1 MRRAPELRH
10 LVAMSM
16 LHRRPGGS
24 GPRTGAAAR
33 AGPVTTPAR
42 TRAGT
47 GNGGVPARRA
57 VLRWGWRL
65 FRREWRQ
72 QLLVLGLLTVAVAA
86 TIWGVGVATNT
97 QLSNPNAAT
106 FGAAAAQVTL
116 PGTDPQLA
124 ADIAAIQASWG
135 PADLIEIQD
144 IATGTTQPVQL
155 RAENPHGD
163 YNAPLLSLVSGAYP
177 SGPGQVALTS
187 QVATLYGTHADGTW
201 RAAGTTWRVTGI
213 IRDPSN
219 LADEFALAAPG
230 QVPQP
235 SQVTM
240 LLGSSPAVQQ
250 AISGGDTT
258 LPGMPAAAT
267 FTFPSAFT
275 SGVPSATGV
284 LVVEVLGLVFIGL
297 VSVAGFS
304 VMAQRRL
311 RALGMLS
318 AIGATERN
326 LRLVMIVNGLAVGV
340 AGALAGAVLGFAAWL
355 AYVPTLQQTTGHVV
369 DAANLPWWALA
380 LGVVFAIATSVLA
393 SRRPAKTIAQVPVV
407 AALSGRPAAP
417 KPVHRSAVP
426 GVIVFAV
433 GVACLAFTGG
443 LAGVAGHGHA
453 GQGRAL
459 LLLAGLVAVIVGIAL
474 LAPLAISVLAAGAGP
489 RLPVAIRIALR
500 DLVRYRARSGAALA
514 ATTFAVFLAMGICL
528 VASISFGNPLD
539 PIGPNLASSQL
550 IVSVQ
555 QSPGGGLIAQLSS
568 AQAARLGGQ
577 VNSLAG
583 SLHARSVPLESA
595 VTLYQVGTEENGPGS
610 FSGSVYVATP
620 QLLATYG
627 IKASQIAPGTDILT
641 ARPGLAG
648 LPRMEMIWSNP
659 GYQGPGGSAPG
670 GSGGPPCTLSNDCLA
685 NPAIQ
690 TVNGLPGSTSAPN
703 TVITQYAV
711 SKYHLRSAVQ
721 LSGWLIQLPAPLT
734 AVQINAA
741 RHLALAYGV
750 TVETKSGA
758 PGLGEF
764 AGGATALGI
773 VIAFGVLSASVGLI
787 RSETARDLRT
797 LTAAGAS
804 PRTRRM
810 ITAATAA
817 ALGLLGAILGMA
829 GALIAGLAWAHS
841 SLSVMFGGLP
851 LTDVLIL
858 LVGLPLIA
866 AAGGWLLAGREPG
879 AIARQPLD

>member
-1 MRRAPELRH
+1 
-10 LVAMSM
+10 
-16 LHRRPGGS
+16 
-24 GPRTGAAAR
+24 
-33 AGPVTTPAR
+33 VTTLTRP
-42 TRAGT
+42 RAGT

-57 VLRWGWRL
+57 VFRWGWRL

-72 QLLVLGLLTVAVAA
+72 QLLVLGLLTAAVAA
-86 TIWGVGVATNT
+86 TVWGASVVTNT
-97 QLSNPNAAT
+97 QLPNPGYAT
-106 FGAAAAQVTL
+106 FGTAAAMVTL
-116 PGTDPQLA
+116 PGTDPHLA
-124 ADIAAIQASWG
+124 ADIAAIADRWG
-135 PADLIEIQD
+135 PADLIENQD

-155 RAENPHGD
+155 RAESPHGHA
-163 YNAPLLSLVSGAYP
+163 NSPLLGLVSGSYP
-177 SGPGQVALTS
+177 AGPGQVALTS
-187 QVATLYGTHADGTW
+187 QVASLYGRHAGGIW
-201 RAAGTTWRVTGI
+201 RAAGISWQVTGI
-213 IRDPSN
+213 VQDPSN

-230 QVPQP
+230 QVPHP
-235 SQVTM
+235 SQVIM
-240 LLGSSPAVQQ
+240 LLGSSPAVRQ
-250 AISGGDTT
+250 AVSNGSGT

-267 FTFPSAFT
+267 FTFPSAFM
-275 SGVPSATGV
+275 SGLPSATIV

-304 VMAQRRL
+304 VMAQRRI
-311 RALGMLS
+311 RALGILS

-326 LRLVMIVNGLAVGV
+326 LRLVMIANGLVVGV
-340 AGALAGAVLGFAAWL
+340 AAALAGAVLGFAAWL

-380 LGVVFAIATSVLA
+380 IGVVFAIATSVLA
-393 SRRPAKTIAQVPVV
+393 SRRPAKTIARVPVV
-407 AALSGRPAAP
+407 AALSGRPAPP
-417 KPVHRSAVP
+417 KPVHRSALP
-426 GVIVFAV
+426 GVIVFAA

-459 LLLAGLVAVIVGIAL
+459 LLLVGLVAVIVGIVL

-489 RLPVAIRIALR
+489 RLPVAVRIALR

-539 PIGPNLASSQL
+539 PIGPNLSSSQL
-550 IVSVQ
+550 IVSAQ
-555 QSPGGGLIAQLSS
+555 QSPGGGLISQLSN
-568 AQAARLGGQ
+568 AQATRLGGQ
-577 VNSLAG
+577 VSSLAA

-610 FSGSVYVATP
+610 FSGSVSVATP

-641 ARPGLAG
+641 MRPGLAG
-648 LPRMEMIWSNP
+648 LPHMEMTWQSP
-659 GYQGPGGSAPG
+659 GYHGPGGNEPG
-670 GSGGPPCTLSNDCLA
+670 SSGGPSCTLSNGCLA

-690 TVNGLPGSTSAPN
+690 TISSLPSGTSAPN
-703 TVITQYAV
+703 TVITEYAV
-711 SKYHLRSAVQ
+711 SKYHLQSAVQ
-721 LSGWLIQLPAPLT
+721 LSGWLIQVPAPLT
-734 AVQINAA
+734 AAQINAA

-750 TVETKSGA
+750 TAETKSGA

-773 VIAFGVLSASVGLI
+773 VIAFGVLAASVGLI

-797 LTAAGAS
+797 LTATGAS

-829 GALIAGLAWAHS
+829 GALVAGLAWAHS
-841 SLSVMFGGLP
+841 SMSVMFGGLP
-851 LTDVLIL
+851 LSDVLVL
-858 LVGLPLIA
+858 LAGLPLAA
-866 AAGGWLLAGREPG
+866 AAGGWLLAGREPEV
-879 AIARQPLD
+879 IARQPLD